1 MIGLVLAAMLAFQD
15 PAPALASTLVL
26 ARAPPPA
33 LSPEATRLIA
43 PVIDAIATE
52 QARQAAL
59 PPPVDLKERFL
70 RMYRLDQQTRAVA
83 TDVDFTTLPPDQRQ
97 SAMAAMW
104 TVIGA
109 VDTANQQALLDMLPP
124 EGWFYKS
131 VYGDGPANTAFLII
145 QHSDVDLWRRFL
157 PVLEPLVAT
166 GEVEGQSYGLMYD
179 RLAVAEGRPQRYGTQ
194 MTCKGGKFVV
204 DYDDLEDPD
213 HAEERRV
220 AMGFHRTLKEYE
232 ALFAGYPPCEED

>member
-1 MIGLVLAAMLAFQD
+1 MIGLVLAAVLTFQTGAPSGLSLP
-15 PAPALASTLVL
+15 PAPAPT
-26 ARAPPPA
+26 
-33 LSPEATRLIA
+33 LSPEARQLIA
-43 PVIDAIATE
+43 PVLDGITTE

-59 PPPVDLKERFL
+59 PPPADINERFL
-70 RMYRLDQQTRAVA
+70 RMYRLDQQTRAAA
-83 TDVDFTTLPPDQRQ
+83 TDIDFTTLPPDQRQ
-97 SAMAAMW
+97 PAMAAMW
-104 TVIGA
+104 TAIGA
-109 VDTANQQALLDMLPP
+109 VDESNQKALLEMLPP

-131 VYGDGPANTAFLII
+131 VYGDGPASTAFLII

-204 DYDDLEDPD
+204 DYDALEDPE
-213 HAEERRV
+213 HAEERRA

-232 ALFAGYPPCEED
+232 ALFAGYPSCEED